1 MPRGGPRP
9 CPNNGGKRPG
19 AGRKPGSAT
28 KRTQKTTVLAEQ
40 LAGEGPLPL
49 QVMLEAMR
57 YYREQGQLD
66 KAAAIARD
74 AAPYEHP
81 RKSTVT
87 VQGGEQPVEVR
98 VIRDDNFYHNADRL
112 PAERNEASTLDSSA

>member
-19 AGRKPGSAT
+19 AGRKPGSPT
-28 KRTQKTTVLAEQ
+28 KKTQKTTELAEKA
-40 LAGEGPLPL
+40 AGEGPLPL
-49 QVMLEAMR
+49 EVLLVVMRA
-57 YYREQGQLD
+57 YYATGQLD

-81 RKSTVT
+81 KKSTVT
-87 VQGGEQPVEVR
+87 VSGGDKPLEVKLT
-98 VIRDDNFYHNADRL
+98 RDADFYRNADRL
-112 PAERNEASTLDSSA
+112 LAARNGASDADSPA